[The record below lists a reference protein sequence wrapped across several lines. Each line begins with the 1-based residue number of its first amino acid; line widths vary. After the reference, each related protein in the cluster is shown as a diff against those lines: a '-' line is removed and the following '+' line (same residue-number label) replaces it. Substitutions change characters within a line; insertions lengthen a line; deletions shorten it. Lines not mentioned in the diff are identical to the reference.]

1 MVCEAP
7 EIIHHHHR
15 YQLHMFLIVSVYIYI
30 IYITL
35 LLCLHLLSHIHST
48 LKQFQSISILHPS
61 YLAFEAAA
69 EAADP
74 RRLMADFYR
83 PGVPVL
89 ASVLTILEPCMLQVS
104 CWLRVNS

>member
-1 MVCEAP
+1 
-7 EIIHHHHR
+7 
-15 YQLHMFLIVSVYIYI
+15 MFLIVSVYIYI

-104 CWLRVNS
+104 